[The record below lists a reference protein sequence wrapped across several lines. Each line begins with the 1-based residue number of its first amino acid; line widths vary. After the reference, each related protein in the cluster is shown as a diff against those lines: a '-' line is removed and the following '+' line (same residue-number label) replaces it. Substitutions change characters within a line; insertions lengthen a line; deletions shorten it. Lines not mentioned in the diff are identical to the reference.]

1 MSSDPN
7 TPCVVRVEHLVKSFR
22 HPWKWWQ
29 QHTAV
34 QDISFE
40 VYPGEIFGLIGPN
53 GAGKTTTIKTLTGL
67 ITPTS
72 GKVTIFDRE
81 VGHVD
86 SRRRVGY
93 LPEGPYF
100 YEHLTAHELLMFYG
114 RLHGIEPDVLRRRA
128 DELITTVGLDH
139 ARGRPIRK
147 FSKGMRQRAGLAQ
160 ALINDPEFVIL
171 DEPQTGLDPVGRKDV
186 RELIFS
192 LKRQGKTVLVCSHI
206 LPDVE
211 AVADRVAV
219 LHQGQLREVGTLHE
233 LTSQRIRFVEVLARG
248 MAPEDAPASLRP
260 ELVEQRGDLVLLH
273 LPGDTPS
280 GQIFEAL
287 QGAGAEI
294 VSLVPQ
300 RETLEDV
307 FMRDTRGAAAPSPA
321 TPDAPNA
328 LDAPDDHDAA
338 VKE

>member
-1 MSSDPN
+1 MSEMSEATSAPA
-7 TPCVVRVEHLVKSFR
+7 PVVRVAHLVKTFR
-22 HPWKWWQ
+22 HPWKWWS
-29 QHTAV
+29 QHVAV
-34 QDISFE
+34 NDISFE
-40 VYPGEIFGLIGPN
+40 VRAGEIFGLIGPN

-67 ITPTS
+67 IKPTE
-72 GKVTIFDRE
+72 GQITIFGRE
-81 VGHVD
+81 VGHAD
-86 SRRRVGY
+86 SRRRIGY

-100 YEHLTAHELLMFYG
+100 YEHLTAHELLLFYG
-114 RLHGIEPDVLRRRA
+114 RLHGIDADVLRRRA

-233 LTSQRIRFVEVLARG
+233 LTSQRVRFIEVLARG
-248 MAPEDAPASLRP
+248 VDPEAPPAGLAP

-273 LPGDTPS
+273 LPGDMPTAR
-280 GQIFEAL
+280 IFEIL
-287 QGAGAEI
+287 HGAGAEI

-307 FMRDTRGAAAPSPA
+307 FMRDTRAPQAEPPAAP
-321 TPDAPNA
+321 TPDPQ
-328 LDAPDDHDAA
+328 DAA
-338 VKE
+338 EEQ